1 MKQIAVIFDMDGL
14 LVDSETVSAKAF
26 KETAADYQLNDVF
39 DLFMSLVGCNE
50 KQHAITLKEALEP
63 EIDSTQ
69 FRQDWI
75 ARYQAV
81 LESGVPPLLPG
92 AEVLLRWLKANNIQ
106 RALATS
112 SGRAAAEK
120 KLEGNNIHNYFE
132 TVTTGDDVKISKP
145 NPEIFLKAAA
155 SISVSPE
162 QALVL
167 EDSENGVKAGVDAGM
182 RVIQVPNLVK
192 PSDELLKL
200 GHEVSESLDTVLA
213 LLRKESLLKS

>member
-26 KETAADYQLNDVF
+26 KETAADYQLHDAF

-50 KQHAITLKEALEP
+50 KQHVITLKDALEP
-63 EIDSTQ
+63 EIDSTK

-75 ARYQAV
+75 ARYQAAIQA
-81 LESGVPPLLPG
+81 GVPPLLPG
-92 AEVLLRWLKANNIQ
+92 AKALLQWLNENNIK

-120 KLEGNNIHNYFE
+120 KLEGNNIFHYFE
-132 TVTTGDDVKISKP
+132 TITTGDDVQISKP
-145 NPEIFLKAAA
+145 NPEIFLKATA
-155 SISVSPE
+155 SIGVYPE

-167 EDSENGVKAGVDAGM
+167 EDSENGVRAGVGAGM
-182 RVIQVPNLVK
+182 RVIQVPNLVP
-192 PSDELLKL
+192 PSQELLKL
-200 GHEVSESLDTVLA
+200 GHEVCESLNTVLA
-213 LLRKESLLKS
+213 LLKKESLPNT